1 MNRVNSFK
9 LLLFT
14 LLFIS
19 IQLVAQTDF
28 RQGCIIT
35 TTGDSLKG
43 FIDYQADN
51 SLCHKCRFKINKDE
65 KVKDYIPAELKEF
78 QFKNEGRKFISM
90 TVPCNDET
98 KEVFVEILV
107 AGKMNLYY
115 CNDKSLESYFF
126 IQKRGEKHLAN
137 LPFKREYKNVKTGY
151 TTYLKTIDSSNHIDT
166 LKKYMQ
172 DTPDLFTNIED
183 IDSPKQKN
191 LIKLVKQYNEFGLNK
206 NKAEIHVKK
215 VKSLAIYLTPA
226 VAYTDFQTSGGNQY
240 NILSGVQIALSL
252 NQSNE
257 RLFFNTG
264 ILIPVFRK
272 YYAGNVTTNQDSKYL
287 IKVPVLFEYRFPDKP
302 VQPRFSIG
310 YNLYKNDVSLALL
323 STVSA
328 GVNIRLSKGVS
339 LSIIPG
345 IEFVGSD
352 MLIVVPVA
360 YDSFSLLTGL
370 QIKL

>member
-1 MNRVNSFK
+1 MNRVNLFK

-14 LLFIS
+14 LLFTS

-28 RQGCIIT
+28 RQGYIIT
-35 TTGDSLKG
+35 TNGDSLKG

-51 SLCHKCRFKINKDE
+51 SLCHKCRFKINKAE
-65 KVKDYIPAELKEF
+65 KVKDYISSELKEF
-78 QFKNEGRKFISM
+78 QFDKEGRKFISM

-191 LIKLVKQYNEFGLNK
+191 LIKLVKQYNEFGLNN
-206 NKAEIHVKK
+206 NKAENHVKK

-272 YYAGNVTTNQDSKYL
+272 YYTGNVSTNQDSKYL